1 MIDAF
6 LSSWD
11 LFQHAYLAGWIAGVV
26 LSLAGFLLVA
36 RNQVFLGAAVSEFS
50 AFGLALVTVVGAW
63 AGRNAGIDEHLFH
76 YHPGHDHSS
85 GLPFPF
91 NWMAHP
97 AFSAVVAMGFAAAA
111 ACLTGLANF
120 RRETREAASA
130 GLFLFG
136 AAATVLLLINT
147 AHGTEQI
154 NHVMF
159 STLIGATAADVWILL
174 GFLVVWAAGVLPR
187 RREFLLFVTDP
198 ASAAACGVP
207 VRAWS
212 FAAYAFVGLLTGFSM
227 RAAGMLYT
235 FGCLVL
241 PVMAARGFAREGRT
255 VLWLAPALSLAAGV
269 SGFILAN
276 HHDLPPAQGV
286 VLLLS
291 LAWLTS
297 LLFRRLRA

>member
-1 MIDAF
+1 MIDSF

-11 LFQHAYLAGWIAGVV
+11 LFHHAYLAGWIAGVV

-50 AFGLALVTVVGAW
+50 AFGLALVTVAGAW
-63 AGRNAGIDEHLFH
+63 AGSRAGIDAEAFQ
-76 YHPGHDHSS
+76 YHPGHDHST

-97 AFSAVVAMGFAAAA
+97 AFSAVVAMVFAAAA
-111 ACLTGLANF
+111 ACLTGLSSF
-120 RRETREAASA
+120 RRESREAVSA

-147 AHGTEQI
+147 AHGAEQI

-159 STLIGATAADVWILL
+159 STLIGATSTDAWILL

-207 VRAWS
+207 VRVWS
-212 FAAYAFVGLLTGFSM
+212 FAAYAFVGLLTGFSL
-227 RAAGMLYT
+227 RASGMLYT

-255 VLWLAPALSLAAGV
+255 ILWLAPALSLAAGV
-269 SGFILAN
+269 SGFVLAN

-291 LAWLTS
+291 LIWAS
-297 LLFRRLRA
+297 GLLFRRLRG